1 MNWIKKLLSY
11 TPSTEKVKMQEDV
24 KLILRKGDSN
34 GNDKK

>member
-1 MNWIKKLLSY
+1 MDILKWFKKD
-11 TPSTEKVKMQEDV
+11 PNDKVKMQEDV